1 MVHPRKRFASGLDL
15 AYLKEN
21 RGRDKP
27 LPSIW
32 THVFKP
38 LGVVIELIVGD
49 FVSVP
54 VEDLRPRPTYPQIT
68 SAAANDI
75 RFCEM
80 LFNQW
85 MTELDKHVANRFSQ
99 HRVPSNDNDGFTGP
113 APRSQT
119 IERKN

>member
-21 RGRDKP
+21 RGRDKS

-32 THVFKP
+32 TYVSKP
-38 LGVVIELIVGD
+38 LDVVIELIVGD
-49 FVSVP
+49 FDSVP
-54 VEDLRPRPTYPQIT
+54 VEDLRPKPTYAQIT

-80 LFNQW
+80 LFDQW

-99 HRVPSNDNDGFTGP
+99 PRVPSNDNDGFTGP